1 MILNQACA
9 KYAID
14 VDSSQKYT
22 LTIVAYNNIVAYIF
36 CVLLS
41 RSLIMIGP

>member
-22 LTIVAYNNIVAYIF
+22 LTIVAYYYTVAYIIL
-36 CVLLS
+36 CSVV
-41 RSLIMIGP
+41 

>member
-22 LTIVAYNNIVAYIF
+22 VTISAYDYIVAYIILWSIVY
-36 CVLLS
+36 VLCS
-41 RSLIMIGP
+41 YVP

>member
-9 KYAID
+9 KCAID

-22 LTIVAYNNIVAYIF
+22 LTIVSYYYVVA
-36 CVLLS
+36 
-41 RSLIMIGP
+41 